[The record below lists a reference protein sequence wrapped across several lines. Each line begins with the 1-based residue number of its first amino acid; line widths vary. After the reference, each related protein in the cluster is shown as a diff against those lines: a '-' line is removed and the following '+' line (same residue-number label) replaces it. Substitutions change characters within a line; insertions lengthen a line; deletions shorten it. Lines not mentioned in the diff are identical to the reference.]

1 MESHPYY
8 IIVSSLPLV
17 ETKVQKGANTHI
29 GDPKSKA
36 LVTIKVLL
44 ERQNT

>member
-1 MESHPYY
+1 MESHPFN
-8 IIVSSLPLV
+8 ITVSSLPLV

-29 GDPKSKA
+29 SEPKSKA
-36 LVTIKVLL
+36 LATIKVLL